1 MDYNLKMPCDVKY
14 IIDVLKNNG
23 YEGYMVGGCV
33 RDLLLKREP
42 NDYDITTNAKP
53 EIVASLFDK
62 VILTG
67 LKHGTV
73 TIILNNNQY
82 EVTTYRMDG
91 DYQDSRHPENVTF
104 VNDIKE
110 DLSRRD
116 FTINAMAYNE
126 ENGLVDYFNGIED
139 LNNKIVRTVGDPVK
153 RFNED
158 SLRMLRA
165 VRFSVQLDFRIDK
178 STMEAVKKLSRK
190 IQNISKE
197 RIREEFNK
205 IIIKDP
211 WGLKILHEC
220 RLLGY
225 IVEELEKSYG
235 LDQNNPYHIY
245 DLFEHSI
252 RSSCYI
258 KDDLTLRLTMLL
270 HDLGKLKT
278 RTIDDKGISHY
289 YGHAKE
295 SEHMA
300 ECILRN
306 LKYDNNTISKVKKL
320 IYYHDCEFKKKLSVK
335 KIMNIIG
342 AELFK
347 DLMMVKRA
355 DISAQNPI
363 YEKERIC
370 SLDNIEKIYNEII
383 NEKECFQLKDLDIS
397 GNDLIELGVNKGRDI
412 GIMLNFL
419 LESVMKNNEYNSK
432 ENLIKLVNGK
442 LKSEKQ

>member
-1 MDYNLKMPCDVKY
+1 MDYNLRMPSDVKY
-14 IIDVLKNNG
+14 IIDILNNNG

-53 EIVASLFDK
+53 EIVASLFEK
-62 VILTG
+62 VVLTG

-73 TIILNNNQY
+73 TVILNNNQY

-91 DYQDSRHPENVTF
+91 DYHDSRHPENVTF

-126 ENGLVDYFNGIED
+126 ENGLVDYFNGIDD
-139 LNNKIVRTVGDPVK
+139 LNNRIIRTVGNPVK

-165 VRFSVQLDFRIDK
+165 VRFSVQLDFKIEE
-178 STMEAVKKLSRK
+178 TTIEAVKKLNSS

-211 WGLKILHEC
+211 RGIDVLHEC
-220 RLLGY
+220 GLLQY
-225 IVEELEKSYG
+225 IIEDLEKAYG
-235 LDQNNPYHIY
+235 WNQNNPYHIY
-245 DLFEHSI
+245 DLYEHSI
-252 RSSCYI
+252 RAACYV
-258 KDDLTLRLTMLL
+258 KDDLTIRIAMLL
-270 HDLGKLKT
+270 HDMGKLKT
-278 RTIDDKGISHY
+278 KTTDDKGISHF

-306 LKYDNNTISKVKKL
+306 LKYDNNTINNVKKL
-320 IYYHDCEFKKKLSVK
+320 IFYHDRVMGKKSSIKKL
-335 KIMNIIG
+335 MNAIG
-342 AELFK
+342 PQLFK
-347 DLMMVKRA
+347 DLIMVMRA

-363 YEKERIC
+363 YEKERMC
-370 SLDNIEKIYNEII
+370 NLDNIEKLYNEII
-383 NEKECFQLKDLDIS
+383 NEKECFHLKDLNIS
-397 GNDLIELGVNKGRDI
+397 GNDLIKLGVKKGKDI

-419 LESVMKNNEYNSK
+419 LEDVMENNEHNSK
-432 ENLIKLVNGK
+432 EKLIDLVNEK
-442 LKSEKQ
+442 LKIEKQ